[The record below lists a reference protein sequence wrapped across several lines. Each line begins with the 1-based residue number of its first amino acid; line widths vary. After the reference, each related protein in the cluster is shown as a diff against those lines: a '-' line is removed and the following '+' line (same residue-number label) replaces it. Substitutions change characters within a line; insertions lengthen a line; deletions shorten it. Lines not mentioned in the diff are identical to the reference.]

1 MSKRLET
8 VATMTCMKTLLMLFN
23 FIFWGS
29 GMLMLCIG
37 IWMRLQL
44 RDYMNM
50 GVQDSGTALLALAS
64 LGAVLA
70 LAATLACCCTARG
83 HPALLYLY
91 GAFLAVVALLELG
104 AGASVYA
111 YRTNLNEGFDQ
122 GLNES
127 MIAYGQEHSISNHI
141 DTMQSTLHC
150 CGNRG
155 YTDWFNIYPPKD
167 IPLSCCKVP
176 QDECKTNDI
185 EQIYTE
191 GCYNRVVDFINS
203 NIGLVAGTAIGVA
216 FFPLVGIFL
225 ACCLASNINKTEYEQ
240 VA

>member
-23 FIFWGS
+23 FIFWAS
-29 GMLMLCIG
+29 GLLMLCIG
-37 IWMRLQL
+37 IWMRIQL

-50 GVQDSGTALLALAS
+50 NVQGSGAALLALAS

-70 LAATLACCCTARG
+70 VAAVLACCCTARG

-91 GAFLAVVALLELG
+91 GAFLALVALLELG
-104 AGASVYA
+104 AGASIYA

-127 MIAYGQEHSISNHI
+127 MAAYGQDRAMSSHI

-155 YTDWFNIYPPKD
+155 YTDWPNMNPPKE
-167 IPLSCCKVP
+167 IPLSCCKLS
-176 QDECKTNDI
+176 ECEPDDVD
-185 EQIYTE
+185 QIYTD
-191 GCYNRVVDFINS
+191 GCYNRVLDFINS

-225 ACCLASNINKTEYEQ
+225 ACCLASNINKAEYEQ

>member
-23 FIFWGS
+23 FTLWAS
-29 GMLMLCIG
+29 GILMLCIG
-37 IWMRLQL
+37 IWMRIQL

-50 GVQDSGTALLALAS
+50 NVQGSGAALLALAC

-70 LAATLACCCTARG
+70 VAAVLACCCTARG

-91 GAFLAVVALLELG
+91 GAFLALVALLELG

-111 YRTNLNEGFDQ
+111 YRANLNEGFDQ

-127 MIAYGQEHSISNHI
+127 MIAYGQDRSMTRHI
-141 DTMQSTLHC
+141 DVMQSTLHC
-150 CGNRG
+150 CGIYG
-155 YTDWFNIYPPKD
+155 YADWRNLNPPKD
-167 IPLSCCKVP
+167 VPSSCCKEP
-176 QDECKTNDI
+176 KCEPNDV
-185 EQIYTE
+185 EQIYTD
-191 GCYNRVVDFINS
+191 GCYNLVLDFINN

-225 ACCLASNINKTEYEQ
+225 ACCLASNINKAEYEQ